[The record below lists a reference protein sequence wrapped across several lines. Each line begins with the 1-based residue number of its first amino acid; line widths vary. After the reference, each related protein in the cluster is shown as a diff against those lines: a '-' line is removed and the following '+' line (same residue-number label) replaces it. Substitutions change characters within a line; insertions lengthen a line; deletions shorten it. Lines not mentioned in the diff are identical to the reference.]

1 MIILRVLARRLRI
14 VTWVGFLLLSVSAS
28 ANPPAESSAIV
39 VLGDSISAA
48 YGMALEEGWVALLA
62 ARIDQERM
70 PYKIINASISGE
82 TSAGG
87 LRRLPA
93 LLQTHQPGLVIIELG
108 GNDGLRGYPI
118 GQLQSNLR
126 EMIKL
131 SEQADAQVLLLPME
145 IPPNFGKFYAD
156 AFRDSFRNAIEGN
169 QAVLG
174 DFPLR
179 DVALKSSLMQ
189 NDGIHPTAV
198 AQPIILESVW
208 QNLSQLLP

>member
-1 MIILRVLARRLRI
+1 M
-14 VTWVGFLLLSVSAS
+14 TWVGFLLLSVSAS

-126 EMIKL
+126 EMIK
-131 SEQADAQVLLLPME
+131 STLPGRRSA
-145 IPPNFGKFYAD
+145 N
-156 AFRDSFRNAIEGN
+156 
-169 QAVLG
+169 
-174 DFPLR
+174 
-179 DVALKSSLMQ
+179 
-189 NDGIHPTAV
+189 
-198 AQPIILESVW
+198 
-208 QNLSQLLP
+208 

>member
-14 VTWVGFLLLSVSAS
+14 VTWVGFLLLSISAS
-28 ANPPAESSAIV
+28 AKPPAESSAIV

-179 DVALKSSLMQ
+179 DVVLKSSLMQ

-198 AQPIILESVW
+198 AQPVILESVW
-208 QNLSQLLP
+208 QNLSRLLP

>member
-1 MIILRVLARRLRI
+1 M
-14 VTWVGFLLLSVSAS
+14 TWVGFLLLSVSAS

-82 TSAGG
+82 TSEGG
-87 LRRLPA
+87 LRRLQA

-108 GNDGLRGYPI
+108 GNDGLRCYPI

-126 EMIKL
+126 
-131 SEQADAQVLLLPME
+131 
-145 IPPNFGKFYAD
+145 
-156 AFRDSFRNAIEGN
+156 
-169 QAVLG
+169 
-174 DFPLR
+174 
-179 DVALKSSLMQ
+179 
-189 NDGIHPTAV
+189 
-198 AQPIILESVW
+198 
-208 QNLSQLLP
+208 